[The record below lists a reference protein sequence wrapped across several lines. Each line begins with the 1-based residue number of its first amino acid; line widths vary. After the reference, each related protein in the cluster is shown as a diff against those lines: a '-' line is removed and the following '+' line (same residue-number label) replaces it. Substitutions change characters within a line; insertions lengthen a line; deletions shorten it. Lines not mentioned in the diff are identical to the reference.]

1 VKHPVTPDGRY
12 FGVCGRLCRM
22 AKPDL
27 DEADRADLVG
37 RLMAARRAVRDPK
50 KCRSEADATGLR
62 VSKTLFAVW
71 GVYVTT
77 AELV

>member
-12 FGVCGRLCRM
+12 FGVRGRLCRM

-50 KCRSEADATGLR
+50 KWPIGGRCHWAKGL
-62 VSKTLFAVW
+62 
-71 GVYVTT
+71 
-77 AELV
+77 